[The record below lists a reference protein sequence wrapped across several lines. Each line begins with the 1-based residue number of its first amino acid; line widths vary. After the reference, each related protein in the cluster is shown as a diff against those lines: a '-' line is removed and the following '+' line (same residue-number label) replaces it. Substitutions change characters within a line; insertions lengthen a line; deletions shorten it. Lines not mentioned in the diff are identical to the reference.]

1 MAKKVEI
8 NSDACIGCGLC
19 NATLASVFGM
29 TDEGKAEVIAQPAEG
44 DDVETVAASCPV
56 GAITVSE

>member
-8 NSDACIGCGLC
+8 NLEACMGCGLC
-19 NATLASVFGM
+19 NATLPSVFGM
-29 TDEGKAEVIAQPAEG
+29 NAEGKAEVVAQPADG
-44 DDVETVAASCPV
+44 DDVDTVAASCPV